1 MRYSFTSS
9 EAILLA
15 NGRSGDILRPWHITI
30 DTDAQTISVSK
41 RNHYFIGT
49 DEDTL
54 AFRFIRR
61 VTIDEHLFGADIT
74 ISAVGGKVT
83 ACGLEKSACK
93 RIKQILMD
101 YNKTRK
107 SSIVFS

>member
-9 EAILLA
+9 DAILLA
-15 NGRSGDILRPWHITI
+15 NGRSGDVLRPWHVTI
-30 DTDAQTISVSK
+30 DTDEQTITVSK
-41 RNHYFIGT
+41 RNRYFIGT

-61 VTIDEHLFGADIT
+61 VTIDEHLLGADIT

-83 ACGLEKSACK
+83 ACGLEKNDCK
-93 RIKQILMD
+93 KIKQILID